1 MPTWTACV
9 ADVSVDAD
17 SGAVTLNKL
26 TIVIDAGSIVHPD
39 GALAQTEGAALWG
52 ASLALHEG
60 TEFVDGQVK
69 DTNLGGYRPM
79 RMGDVPELD
88 IEFVASDEQPVGLSL
103 IHI

>member
-60 TEFVDGQVK
+60 PEFVDGQVK
-69 DTNLGGYRPM
+69 DTNLGG
-79 RMGDVPELD
+79 
-88 IEFVASDEQPVGLSL
+88 
-103 IHI
+103 